1 MIIHD
6 DLSALVQEICEYY
19 THAELSLAYTEYLRG
34 QVLIHSSHKALKE
47 FKDIARSSDIPE
59 KIIIANLYAT
69 IVKHDDLASTLIDYL
84 HDPVFETLQYVVW
97 RGPCHAVKSSTQQ
110 VTEIEKIQYSED
122 SVLPSMA
129 FPKQEYALLALD
141 ELTPPIMRRVQTSK
155 VSRFQ
160 NVWFYLPPLLRNAFR
175 EVMESP
181 ISKYPKSTEELPVPP
196 KGGWHLYESQH
207 RLPEIIRDLVP
218 RVQQDFYIEECTFPG
233 SLQRKKTKSLISMFS
248 LPELYPDNRE
258 FDTISTNPLIWM
270 ILHGPSY
277 ETLYKSSGMDII
289 RVYFEMLVKHN
300 LPIKDYVLHFVH
312 DNDVKNNVSAICARI
327 PQLLE
332 FCTKGSWIDIES
344 LIDSIM
350 IHEIL
355 PPLYPE
361 LPSREDAGF
370 INLSTYD
377 KPPIDPMTYREA
389 IYPSIIR
396 GILGLLGSL
405 GILDF
410 LSIIPNNHHY
420 QLKGLKYLSPWDC
433 IIHAKITDIGLI
445 LLGKQDEEV
454 INIPETQDD
463 PFLLDQER
471 LIITVRGNAAHR
483 QLAISQYAMRVGGQ
497 FFQVDPTVFTKGCRT
512 VKDIQQK
519 ITQFR
524 NLIGNELPD
533 NWEQFFH
540 DLIDKS
546 NALIPEPTSIVFKL
560 KDHPDL
566 TRLFAID
573 PELKLLTKRAEGFR
587 IIINKADLNR
597 VKARL
602 GDLGFFIE

>member
-1 MIIHD
+1 
-6 DLSALVQEICEYY
+6 
-19 THAELSLAYTEYLRG
+19 
-34 QVLIHSSHKALKE
+34 
-47 FKDIARSSDIPE
+47 
-59 KIIIANLYAT
+59 
-69 IVKHDDLASTLIDYL
+69 
-84 HDPVFETLQYVVW
+84 
-97 RGPCHAVKSSTQQ
+97 
-110 VTEIEKIQYSED
+110 
-122 SVLPSMA
+122 
-129 FPKQEYALLALD
+129 
-141 ELTPPIMRRVQTSK
+141 
-155 VSRFQ
+155 
-160 NVWFYLPPLLRNAFR
+160 
-175 EVMESP
+175 
-181 ISKYPKSTEELPVPP
+181 
-196 KGGWHLYESQH
+196 
-207 RLPEIIRDLVP
+207 
-218 RVQQDFYIEECTFPG
+218 
-233 SLQRKKTKSLISMFS
+233 
-248 LPELYPDNRE
+248 
-258 FDTISTNPLIWM
+258 
-270 ILHGPSY
+270 
-277 ETLYKSSGMDII
+277 
-289 RVYFEMLVKHN
+289 
-300 LPIKDYVLHFVH
+300 
-312 DNDVKNNVSAICARI
+312 
-327 PQLLE
+327 
-332 FCTKGSWIDIES
+332 
-344 LIDSIM
+344 M

-512 VKDIQQK
+512 VKDIQHK

-524 NLIGNELPD
+524 SLIGNELPD

-546 NALIPEPTSIVFKL
+546 NALIPEPTSVVFKL

-597 VKARL
+597 VKTRL